1 MQVKVTI
8 IIPYLN
14 NSPEQLFILI
24 NKIILGKCW
33 PNEILL
39 AYSGKKK
46 LNTPSVLKKKIK
58 QKRITFRK
66 IYKKQMYP
74 GEARNI
80 ALAKCKN
87 NIIGFLD
94 LNTLPDKNWLYYGYK
109 SIKEKCL
116 IVWGQ
121 FYCEAISF
129 TEKIIRASTL
139 GSRVYKSIPGTI
151 LYKRVF
157 KECGKFIENIRAGE
171 DGDWQNRAYLHQ
183 IKNKANNNLLKY
195 NGFKNKDFLQILKKW
210 FTYYS
215 HSKNLLH
222 LKNQK
227 NYYYWALTI
236 VLILAAYN
244 WNALIANWQV
254 DSPKYIPNITKITF
268 FLICSSYLFIRGIM
282 LPLVKK
288 ERVLFIFPFNFL
300 IITIFSFFLDIVKY
314 VAFLNLKKKK

>member
-14 NSPEQLFILI
+14 NHPEQLFVLI
-24 NKIILGKCW
+24 NKIILGKYL

-39 AYSGKKK
+39 AYSGEKK
-46 LNTPSVLKKKIK
+46 LTISSVLKKKIK
-58 QKRITFRK
+58 EKKIIFKK
-66 IYKKQMYP
+66 IYKRKMYP

-80 ALAKCKN
+80 AIDKSKN
-87 NIIGFLD
+87 NIVGFLD
-94 LNTLPDKNWLYYGYK
+94 LNTLPDKKWLYYGYK
-109 SIKEKCL
+109 SIGERHL
-116 IVWGQ
+116 IVWGR

-139 GSRVYKSIPGTI
+139 GSRVHKSIPGTI
-151 LYKRVF
+151 LYKNVF
-157 KECGKFIENIRAGE
+157 KKCGKFIEDVRAGE

-183 IKNKANNNLLKY
+183 IKNKVNNYLLKY
-195 NGFKNKDFLQILKKW
+195 NGFKNKNYLQILKKW

-222 LKNQK
+222 LRNQK

-236 VLILAAYN
+236 ILIIAAYN
-244 WNALIANWQV
+244 WNALIANWQMN
-254 DSPKYIPNITKITF
+254 SPKYIPNITKITF
-268 FLICSSYLFIRGIM
+268 FSICIIYILIRGII

-300 IITIFSFFLDIVKY
+300 VITIFSFFLDITKY
-314 VAFLNLKKKK
+314 LTFLNLKIKK